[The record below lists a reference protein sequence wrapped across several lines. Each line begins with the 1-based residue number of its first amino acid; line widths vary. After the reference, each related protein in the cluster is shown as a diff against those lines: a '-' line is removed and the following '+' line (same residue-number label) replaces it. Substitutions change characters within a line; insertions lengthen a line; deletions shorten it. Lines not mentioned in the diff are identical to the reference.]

1 VEPPE
6 HFFDERQLQI
16 VALQKMEALGRL
28 AAEVAHDFN
37 NLLVVVSMSGSLL
50 RKTLPAG
57 SSELAHVDEMIRAAE
72 RGGALTRQLMT
83 FARGGAAR
91 IERIDLSRCLAK
103 VCDVVK
109 LLVGKDITLNVCVD
123 NDVSRIAFDRAKF
136 EQILVALAANAR
148 QAMPGSG
155 TLTFTA
161 KNTELRHAEAAAL
174 SVAPGSYVR
183 LTVSDTGTG
192 MAPEVVDRVFE
203 PYFTTWEHAG
213 GRGLGLSTVYGI
225 TRHHGGHV
233 DVRSTLGEG
242 TAFDLYVPAVSDE

>member
-6 HFFDERQLQI
+6 PISVERQVQLA
-16 VALQKMEALGRL
+16 ALQKMEALGRL

-57 SSELAHVDEMIRAAE
+57 SRELVHVDEMIRAAE

-103 VCDVVK
+103 VGDVVK
-109 LLVGKDITLNVCVD
+109 LLVGQDIELRMAVD
-123 NDVSRIAFDRAKF
+123 RDVSSIEFDRCKL
-136 EQILVALAANAR
+136 EQILVGLADNAR
-148 QAMPGSG
+148 QAMTGGG

-161 KNTELRHAEAAAL
+161 TNAELRLTEAGAL
-174 SVAPGSYVR
+174 SLAPGAYVR
-183 LTVSDTGTG
+183 LTVEDTGIG
-192 MAPEVVDRVFE
+192 IAPDVVDRIFE
-203 PYFTTWEHAG
+203 PYFTTWADVG
-213 GRGLGLSTVYGI
+213 GRGLGLSTAYGI
-225 TRHHGGHV
+225 TRHHGGHIE
-233 DVRSTLGEG
+233 VRSTLGAG
-242 TAFDLYVPAVSDE
+242 TAFDLYVPAVTDD